1 MADGVTQMDGQGK
14 GNQKENTEQ
23 AEIMEQMEISVGF
36 FYLFPDVVAH
46 FQNRDRKPGQ
56 SQDAKK
62 WRAAKSR
69 STRVWS
75 SFFSPPFFRL
85 PGFVFRVPCFYN
97 VS

>member
-23 AEIMEQMEISVGF
+23 AKIREQMEISVGF
-36 FYLFPDVVAH
+36 FHLFPDVRAH
-46 FQNRDRKPGQ
+46 FQNRGRKPGQ
-56 SQDAKK
+56 SQDAEA

-75 SFFSPPFFRL
+75 SCFSPPFFR
-85 PGFVFRVPCFYN
+85 